1 MKVLIFI
8 IIFFS
13 FVMGIPTNLGWIT
26 LFTTEFIDPLYMIIN
41 SGHFTIIHL
50 ILWVILWLIHI
61 ALVGLFFFVNHKYFK
76 QFLIWIPLIFITV
89 FTIYATLIIF
99 LLTPF
104 ILFWVI
110 ALLKAWYKP
119 KQNIS
124 F

>member
-1 MKVLIFI
+1 MSHGVVTLQLNVSKMKPLIFI
-8 IIFFS
+8 MIFFS

-61 ALVGLFFFVNHKYFK
+61 ALVGLFF
-76 QFLIWIPLIFITV
+76 
-89 FTIYATLIIF
+89 
-99 LLTPF
+99 LLTIN
-104 ILFWVI
+104 ILS
-110 ALLKAWYKP
+110 
-119 KQNIS
+119 S